1 VGNAT
6 SHSKGGKRYYQYR
19 CGTRGRVQD
28 PRYRGYSCPQITA
41 EWLESFVWQD
51 VRGFLENPGEV
62 LERVRGQLEGGERV
76 EALEQRLASLRK
88 RLAAK
93 HSEQERAI
101 RLHTRGLASKE
112 EAEVLLA
119 DLKNQADNLRLLISA
134 TEAELST
141 VEENRLVARNTKA
154 WLLTL
159 RKNLVE
165 VEQDSDE
172 TFCKRRELVKL
183 LIEKISA
190 GRGED
195 GRLKVDVSYRFSP
208 PEPSSSAGS
217 LDGVRDFFRSRH
229 TLKPTRMKK

>member
-1 VGNAT
+1 
-6 SHSKGGKRYYQYR
+6 
-19 CGTRGRVQD
+19 
-28 PRYRGYSCPQITA
+28 
-41 EWLESFVWQD
+41 
-51 VRGFLENPGEV
+51 VRAA
-62 LERVRGQLEGGERV
+62 QGGERV

-93 HSEQERAI
+93 HSERERVM
-101 RLHTRGLASKE
+101 RLYTRGLASEE